1 MDRDNSTRQM
11 VQGNWTCGTCGGAIH
26 ELPFEPNP
34 ERLASLKCRDCHSKS
49 RDERGGG
56 RGGERRGNSFNRN
69 TGPKQMFQGNWKC
82 GSCGSS
88 INELPF
94 QPDPARVGSLKCRDC
109 HRNSQ

>member
-1 MDRDNSTRQM
+1 MDRDHSPREM
-11 VQGNWTCGTCGGAIH
+11 VKGNWTCGTCGGAIS

-34 ERLASLKCRDCHSKS
+34 ERLASLKCRECHSKS
-49 RDERGGG
+49 RDEKGGG
-56 RGGERRGNSFNRN
+56 RGGERRGNSFGRN
-69 TGPKQMFQGNWKC
+69 DGPRQMFQGNWKC
-82 GSCGSS
+82 GSCGAG